1 MQITNVMYRS
11 WIRAVHRTSLLLY
24 LSQILSQLLRIN
36 TDSLDNTAKHRTT
49 VTLSFWGF
57 QLPFAAGACLCPVF
71 FKGFQLTKN
80 NFPRIAE
87 KYLEFTIA
95 KELKMIDKY
104 WPCVKS
110 LPSCQPLNVNMGEIW
125 RDVDSSPLIQYKK
138 RNRCHFLVWA
148 KYSAAGTAIGCRV
161 TSIIKNYSSC
171 IYPRPFKAMQDLRCT
186 SYTLLILTNPLV
198 KPTSRTVP
206 TDLSMSFFKRVTS

>member
-110 LPSCQPLNVNMGEIW
+110 LPSCQPLNVNMGEM
-125 RDVDSSPLIQYKK
+125 LI
-138 RNRCHFLVWA
+138 H
-148 KYSAAGTAIGCRV
+148 
-161 TSIIKNYSSC
+161 
-171 IYPRPFKAMQDLRCT
+171 
-186 SYTLLILTNPLV
+186 LL
-198 KPTSRTVP
+198 
-206 TDLSMSFFKRVTS
+206 